1 MQVPRG
7 NVEIGKMGGADQAPP
22 FGSTLSQQPQ
32 QTHQKNPDD
41 ASLWGNLGKEF
52 QVRVHYGP
60 SPSAPPDMSRWQ
72 EEEALSNAEENCV
85 RKATFE

>member
-1 MQVPRG
+1 MRVPRG

-32 QTHQKNPDD
+32 WTHQKNPDD

-52 QVRVHYGP
+52 QVRALYSP

-72 EEEALSNAEENCV
+72 QEEALSDAEEKCV
-85 RKATFE
+85 RKATSE